1 MEENKMQQLGAHHLW
16 TMNKPITKKQGNR
29 KRTKCKNLINVVCEQ
44 WTNQQQENKMIE
56 KNEMKEHGAVSKMLQ
71 IVQKPRHFQVSML

>member
-1 MEENKMQQLGAHHLW
+1 
-16 TMNKPITKKQGNR
+16 
-29 KRTKCKNLINVVCEQ
+29 
-44 WTNQQQENKMIE
+44 MIE